1 MARLPLAGV
10 VLSAALGMGLVS
22 AARADMVDYCRN
34 YAHDAI
40 EQARAARQSPRC
52 FHFIRETPA
61 RWTLN
66 YSDHFNWCKSVYG
79 SGDNSSE
86 RRARAAALNSCL
98 R

>member
-1 MARLPLAGV
+1 MMKFPIAVMVVGAALAGG
-10 VLSAALGMGLVS
+10 LAAT
-22 AARADMVDYCRN
+22 ARADVNDYCRN

-40 EQARAARQSPRC
+40 EQSRAARQSPRC

-66 YSDHFNWCKSVYG
+66 YADHFNWCKSVYG

-86 RRARAAALNSCL
+86 RRARSAALNACL